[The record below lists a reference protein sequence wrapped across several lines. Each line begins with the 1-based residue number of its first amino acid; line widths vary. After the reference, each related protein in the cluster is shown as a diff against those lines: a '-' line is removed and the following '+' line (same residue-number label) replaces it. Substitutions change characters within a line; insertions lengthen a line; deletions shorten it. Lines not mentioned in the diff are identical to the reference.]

1 MTRQEAEIIL
11 QSKFKLG
18 KFYDEQ
24 WGTIEKI
31 LKGERVLLIEKT
43 GFGKSLCFQ
52 FPATVFSG
60 TTVVFSPLI
69 ALMRD
74 QVKKL
79 NGLGITAKC
88 INSEQ
93 TQEEN
98 TEIIEDAKQGKIKIL
113 YIAPERQENSEWLE
127 ATQQMKLSMVVVD
140 EAHCISVWGHDFRP
154 AFRHIIKLVK
164 LLPAGLPV
172 LATTATATEVSLKF
186 TDNIA
191 KLASKEYKVVVSG
204 FAKGVDK
211 QALDSAINYKGQSII
226 VLPQGIMTFNSGFKT
241 YYKQIVDGD
250 VLVLSTFFPKAPWK
264 AELAM
269 ARNPIIYGLA
279 DEIYVAES
287 SEKGGT
293 WSGVID
299 ELRKGRVI
307 YIRKPQ
313 LNEKNAN
320 NILISKG
327 AVPVDFEGLKI
338 EKQYSDINVEQ
349 TNIVSEPE
357 NQAED
362 RIITLLKHGEYSA
375 KEIIDRLQLKWT
387 EYQLK
392 NYLKTQ
398 KEVESIKKKTLKYRL
413 KQLANIQGTLF

>member
-1 MTRQEAEIIL
+1 MIKDAAYWIALAHMPRWGYLKINNLII
-11 QSKFKLG
+11 
-18 KFYDEQ
+18 KFYHENQ
-24 WGTIEKI
+24 ISIEEFFNLSENDLKNNYALESKEISDI
-31 LKGERVLLIEKT
+31 LKAKSELANNAFLAESLYSQGYELIPIISSDYSKTLKSNLKAAHAPALLYIKGNKKIMQE
-43 GFGKSLCFQ
+43 KSL
-52 FPATVFSG
+52 A
-60 TTVVFSPLI
+60 VVGS
-69 ALMRD
+69 RD
-74 QVKKL
+74 
-79 NGLGITAKC
+79 A
-88 INSEQ
+88 SE
-93 TQEEN
+93 
-98 TEIIEDAKQGKIKIL
+98 I
-113 YIAPERQENSEWLE
+113 
-127 ATQQMKLSMVVVD
+127 
-140 EAHCISVWGHDFRP
+140 
-154 AFRHIIKLVK
+154 
-164 LLPAGLPV
+164 
-172 LATTATATEVSLKF
+172 SLKF

-204 FAKGVDK
+204 FAKGIDK

-226 VLPQGIMTFNSGFKT
+226 VLPQGIMTFSSGFKT
-241 YYKQIVDGD
+241 YYKQIVEGD

-299 ELRKGRVI
+299 GLRKGRVI
-307 YIRKPQ
+307 YIREPQ

-338 EKQYSDINVEQ
+338 EKLYSDINVEQ

-357 NQAED
+357 NQTED

-387 EYQLK
+387 EHQLR

-398 KEVESIKKKTLKYRL
+398 KVVESIKKKTLKYRL
-413 KQLANIQGTLF
+413 KQLANIQGSLF